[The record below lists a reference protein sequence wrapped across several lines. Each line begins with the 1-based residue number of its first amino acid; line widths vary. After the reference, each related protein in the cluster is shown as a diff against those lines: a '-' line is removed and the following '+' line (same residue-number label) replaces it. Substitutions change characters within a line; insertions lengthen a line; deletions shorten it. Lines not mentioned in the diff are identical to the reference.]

1 LANRNSLQNDKTIE
15 EHRPF
20 YTIYFLKETKTRFA
34 LCSGDILQKKYLK
47 LKNMKSGDHRLIVIV
62 VTKNEKLKNWRCTL
76 GTGRGNKT
84 VTSPKLT
91 QPNLT

>member
-47 LKNMKSGDHRLIVIV
+47 LKNMKSGDHRLIVTV
-62 VTKNEKLKNWRCTL
+62 VTKSEKLKTEDAHCGQDEAT
-76 GTGRGNKT
+76 K
-84 VTSPKLT
+84 
-91 QPNLT
+91 Q